1 EGWVVPKMTHNPPH
15 DGTVWLLQT
24 AFLAHLPAE
33 WLLRVQS
40 AITTRDSEPEPD
52 LVVARGPGSRYFRAH
67 PHPADVTLVV
77 EVSDGTLLEHR
88 TDKGRLYARARI
100 PVYWVANLPE
110 KKIEVYT
117 LPRGGKTPGY
127 RQRQDYEIDQSIPLV
142 IAGREIAQ
150 ILVRDLPV

>member
-1 EGWVVPKMTHNPPH
+1 MIEAGVFTAADRVELLEGWVVPKMTHNPPH

-52 LVVARGPGSRYFRAH
+52 VVVARGPGSRYFRAH
-67 PHPADVTLVV
+67 PHPADITLVV
-77 EVSDGTLLEHR
+77 EVADATLLEDR

-127 RQRQDYEIDQSIPLV
+127 R
-142 IAGREIAQ
+142 
-150 ILVRDLPV
+150 